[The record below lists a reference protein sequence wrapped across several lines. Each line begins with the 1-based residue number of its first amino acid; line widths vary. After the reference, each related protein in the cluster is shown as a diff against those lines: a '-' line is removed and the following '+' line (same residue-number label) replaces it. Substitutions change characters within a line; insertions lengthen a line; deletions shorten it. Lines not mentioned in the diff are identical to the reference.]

1 MKTPAALLGRIL
13 IAAFVSAI
21 LTVAPAYAQH
31 GGGGGHGGG
40 GHSGGGHGGA
50 GSHGGGSH
58 GAGGSHGGATAGSGH
73 SGAASIGPGSIGAMH
88 MGNPT
93 MSNGSSSHASSSR
106 PNWGPNVFVPP
117 NASTAERVAPLPAGT
132 MHHGTA
138 PYIWQEPPATY
149 PSHVALSPTQWASL
163 RPGTTM
169 MVHSRVPLSSPHM
182 LRGVSMTSVP
192 MGARVGSQM
201 YAESVPQPRAFFFP
215 HHRFFH
221 NDAFFFLFGF
231 GHRRFRFFG
240 GFQFQQCFFNGFG
253 SVCAFEPA
261 FFSPFFFGPFGFGD
275 VGWGWNGY
283 GRNYNVAAQPAEQQP
298 EETSP
303 PNEYSTYQPGTAPA
317 PAPLPLGQANASPL
331 ILLVLKDGSVYGV
344 TDYWL
349 EEGRLHYLTS
359 YGGENN
365 ISIDQLDLQKTV
377 DENWERGVEFVLLTA
392 NK

>member
-1 MKTPAALLGRIL
+1 
-13 IAAFVSAI
+13 
-21 LTVAPAYAQH
+21 
-31 GGGGGHGGG
+31 
-40 GHSGGGHGGA
+40 
-50 GSHGGGSH
+50 
-58 GAGGSHGGATAGSGH
+58 
-73 SGAASIGPGSIGAMH
+73 MH
-88 MGNPT
+88 MGSP
-93 MSNGSSSHASSSR
+93 MMANGSSSHAASSR

-117 NASTAERVAPLPAGT
+117 NATVAERVAPLPVGT

-138 PYIWQEPPATY
+138 PYIWQDPPATY

-169 MVHSRVPLSSPHM
+169 MAHSSVPLSSAHI

-192 MGARVGSQM
+192 MGARVGSQVF
-201 YAESVPQPRAFFFP
+201 AESVPQPRAFFFP
-215 HHRFFH
+215 QHRFFH
-221 NDAFFFLFGF
+221 NTDFFFLFGF
-231 GHRRFRFFG
+231 GHRRFPFFG
-240 GFQFQQCFFNGFG
+240 GFPFQQCFFNGFG
-253 SVCAFEPA
+253 SACAFEPA

-275 VGWGWNGY
+275 VGWDWGWGWNGY
-283 GRNYNVAAQPAEQQP
+283 GPGYNVAAQPAEQQP

-317 PAPLPLGQANASPL
+317 PLPPEQANASPL

-359 YGGENN
+359 YGGEND

-377 DENWERGVEFVLLTA
+377 DQNWERGVEFVLRPA